1 MAEQHPVSIPS
12 AAWRR
17 MEALRSLPRTMRGG
31 QRAMW
36 AAGQALLP
44 PHKGESVADP
54 WGYPA
59 RLKRSTFLN
68 AIGRAVQLVVG
79 KVFAKPVRLGDD
91 VPESIEQ
98 WTEDVDLRGASLHEF
113 LATIF
118 EDAWWGGLGLFLV
131 DMPAAPDRPI
141 TLAEE
146 RSLGRRPFFVRFA
159 PEDLIGWRGA
169 MRGGRWRL
177 TQVRL
182 RERVTVEDG
191 EFGEREEQ
199 RIRVYRA
206 PVAELGQTLTTFEV
220 WALRKGAEGEEWVL
234 ETPATLM
241 PGMDEIPLVACYA
254 KQVAPFEAEPPLLD
268 LAYLNLSH
276 WQKGSDLANI
286 EYIAN
291 VPVPVLTGVP
301 EEQFRKRVLW
311 GADGMLLLPTDSKY
325 GYLEHSG
332 KSIGELKSTLR
343 ALEDAMRLYSLEPF
357 LQRATGETTAT
368 GDAIR
373 TAEASSAVQRSAQSL
388 QDAAEQGLMY
398 MAKWAG
404 LAADAAGD
412 RRSGGSVVVNQEL
425 GISPAGGAD
434 VDVLAKLALADRL
447 SMKRMWRELQRRGIL
462 GPDFNE
468 EVEAQDLGNEAFAD
482 NGEGEV
488 DPAAEAALAGAGMT
502 DDDAAEA

>member
-1 MAEQHPVSIPS
+1 MPEQHPVSIPS
-12 AAWRR
+12 AAWNR
-17 MEALRSLPRTMRGG
+17 MEGLRSLPRTMRGG
-31 QRAMW
+31 QQAMW

-44 PHKGESVADP
+44 PHKGESVSDP

-91 VPESIEQ
+91 VPEAIEQ
-98 WTEDVDLRGASLHEF
+98 WAEDVDLRGASLHEF

-118 EDAWWGGLGLFLV
+118 EDAWWSGMGLFLV
-131 DMPAAPDRPI
+131 DMPPAPDRPI

-191 EFGEREEQ
+191 EFGERVEQ

-206 PVAELGQTLTTFEV
+206 PAAELGQSLTTFEV
-220 WALRKGAEGEEWVL
+220 WALQATPNGEAWVQV
-234 ETPATLM
+234 TAPTLM

-254 KQVAPFEAEPPLLD
+254 RQTAPFESEPPLLD

-286 EYIAN
+286 EYVAN
-291 VPVPVLTGVP
+291 VPVPTLTGVP

-311 GADGMLLLPTDSKY
+311 GADGMLLLPTGATY
-325 GYLEHSG
+325 GYLEHTG
-332 KSIGELKSTLR
+332 RCIGELKSTLR

-357 LQRATGETTAT
+357 LQRATGDTTAT

-398 MAKWAG
+398 LAKWAG
-404 LAADAAGD
+404 LATDAAGD

-425 GISPAGGAD
+425 GLSPAGGAD
-434 VDVLAKLALADRL
+434 VAVLAQLALADRL

-462 GPDFNE
+462 GPDFDE
-468 EVEAQDLGNEAFAD
+468 EIEAQALGSEAFATD
-482 NGEGEV
+482 GEGEV
-488 DPAAEAALAGAGMT
+488 DPVAEAALAGDELSDGE
-502 DDDAAEA
+502 AEA

>member
-1 MAEQHPVSIPS
+1 MPDQNAVSIPS
-12 AAWRR
+12 AAWNR
-17 MEALRSLPRTMRGG
+17 MEGLRSLPRTMRGG
-31 QRAMW
+31 QQAMW
-36 AAGQALLP
+36 AAGQTLLP
-44 PHKGESVADP
+44 PNKGESVSDP
-54 WGYPA
+54 WGYPS

-68 AIGRAVQLVVG
+68 AMARAVQLVVG
-79 KVFAKPVRLGDD
+79 KVFARPVKLGDD
-91 VPESIEQ
+91 VPDAIGE
-98 WTEDVDLRGASLHEF
+98 WAEDVDLRGASLHEF

-118 EDAWWGGLGLFLV
+118 EDAWWNGMGLFLV
-131 DMPAAPDRPI
+131 DMPPAPDRPI

-159 PEDLIGWRGA
+159 PEDLIGWRGS

-177 TQVRL
+177 TQARL

-191 EFGEREEQ
+191 EFGERVEQ

-206 PVAELGQTLTTFEV
+206 PDAELGQTVTTFEV
-220 WALRKGAEGEEWVL
+220 WALQATPQGEQWVL
-234 ETPATLM
+234 ATGPTLM

-254 KQVAPFEAEPPLLD
+254 KQTAPFESEPPLLD

-276 WQKGSDLANI
+276 WQQSSDLANI
-286 EYIAN
+286 EHVAN
-291 VPVPVLTGVP
+291 VPVPALTGVP
-301 EEQFRKRVLW
+301 EEQFRKKVSW
-311 GADGMLLLPTDSKY
+311 GADGMLLLPAGATF
-325 GYLEHSG
+325 GYFEHSG
-332 KSIGELKSTLR
+332 RCIGELKATIR

-357 LQRATGETTAT
+357 LQRATGDTTAT

-434 VDVLAKLALADRL
+434 VAVLAQLALADRL

-482 NGEGEV
+482 NGEGQV
-488 DPAAEAALAGAGMT
+488 DPAAEAAPAGAGTT